1 MPNRNLLSFY
11 SCERVQNDNIIFLF
25 RNKERNKISINYS
38 PPKHLITLA
47 RPKTSSVFSHF
58 IVHQAPTYKDLLTA
72 LRTAAVL
79 LGAGILSYLTSFML
93 VFTVIWPPCRTHFP
107 TVLMLGLTLTL
118 WQFWCIQCVSLV
130 LFWAHQSCIHARG
143 HCHVPAFLYTHD
155 CP

>member
-79 LGAGILSYLTSFML
+79 LGAGILSLLPHFFHVGIHSDLTSL
-93 VFTVIWPPCRTHFP
+93 QDPLSYCVNARINLNSVA
-107 TVLMLGLTLTL
+107 VLMYSVCFLSSFLGPPVVHPCP
-118 WQFWCIQCVSLV
+118 WSL
-130 LFWAHQSCIHARG
+130 SCPCLPLH
-143 HCHVPAFLYTHD
+143 T
-155 CP
+155 